1 MDSHMFFFFKFVI
14 KKEYII
20 PSVQFGALYP
30 GSQPFTQVP
39 VTW

>member
-1 MDSHMFFFFKFVI
+1 MDSYMFFFFKFLI
-14 KKEYII
+14 KKYII

-30 GSQPFTQVP
+30 GSHPFTQVP